1 MSEGGPNSGNPPN
14 KKPKIVKLGNYG
26 RTNPVADPEDHQTII
41 FEKDEVSI
49 EPSMT
54 FFEPNQRAEITDFD
68 DGTLGVT
75 ILQKD
80 STPGLRSKLPI
91 HLQSG
96 EYSFTVVGY
105 ANSESTFFP
114 WAMDVE
120 GVRLTPTI
128 HIPTEEEPVTVNFK
142 VANDSSIL

>member
-1 MSEGGPNSGNPPN
+1 M
-14 KKPKIVKLGNYG
+14 
-26 RTNPVADPEDHQTII
+26 H
-41 FEKDEVSI
+41 
-49 EPSMT
+49 
-54 FFEPNQRAEITDFD
+54 
-68 DGTLGVT
+68 
-75 ILQKD
+75 
-80 STPGLRSKLPI
+80 KLPI

-114 WAMDVE
+114 WAMDGE

-142 VANDSSIL
+142 VASDSQVFFEFFAIGRN